1 MISKNLNDIAIL
13 KIKCSGYHYIICLI
27 SESEAI
33 KLFKKCWFDWK
44 KWNIIK
50 LRKEIL
56 TLDNIEIEKNKF

>member
-1 MISKNLNDIAIL
+1 MLY
-13 KIKCSGYHYIICLI
+13 SGYRYIICLI
-27 SESEAI
+27 GKNEAI

-56 TLDNIEIEKNKF
+56 TLDNTEIEKNKF